1 MLVVADVNPA
11 GTTISVAWSAVRTT
25 TVRTPSEVLPL
36 VAEQATASKA
46 DAVTAVIRTGAS
58 RHRTKGCIGEKL
70 TTNP

>member
-1 MLVVADVNPA
+1 MLVVADANPA

-25 TVRTPSEVLPL
+25 TVRTPSAVLPL

-70 TTNP
+70 PTNP